1 MDLLIMN
8 QDRYTRLKAIKEFGY
23 NINWDDLRLYHIG
36 IVGVGGLGCVSAEM
50 AARCGVGKLSLF
62 DFDAV
67 DIVNLNRSM
76 FKEEHVGQPKVEVAS
91 RILKEINPDVE
102 VKWFNTDIMDPGFES
117 KFESEI
123 EQIDIILNGLDNI
136 PAREY
141 LNAKCIHLH
150 VPYIDAGASRSGL
163 SGYIH
168 PIIPYKTACAKC
180 ISSITIDIP
189 DERGEPC
196 VASLPSTMA
205 ILASIQIQEMLKYL
219 LKFGDMIDYL
229 TYDMITGKFLNYET
243 KKDKNCPIC
252 GIKSQHNIKKLM
264 KPKTSSKEID
274 DLIDKLKT

>member
-1 MDLLIMN
+1 MTKN
-8 QDRYTRLKAIKEFGY
+8 RYTRLKAIKEFGY
-23 NINWDDLRLYHIG
+23 DITWDDLKRYHIG

-62 DFDAV
+62 DFDTV

-76 FKEEHVGQPKVEVAS
+76 FKEKHIGQLKVEVAS

-102 VKWFNTDIMDPGFES
+102 INCFNSDIMNPNFES
-117 KFESEI
+117 DFEKEI
-123 EQIDIILNGLDNI
+123 SHMNIILNGLDNI

-141 LNAKCIHLH
+141 LNAKCIRLK

-163 SGYIH
+163 SGYVH

-229 TYDMITGKFLNYET
+229 TYDMITGKFLHYET
-243 KKDKNCPIC
+243 KRDENCPIC
-252 GIKSQHNIKKLM
+252 GTKALNYTKTV
-264 KPKTSSKEID
+264 KPKVSKGEID
-274 DLIDKLKT
+274 DLIEKLKE